1 MDGILNRLNVIKENI
16 PHLTLPSLARK
27 FLLFNNKIDRV
38 IFGVKASHIDDI
50 MDDITS
56 KELDNSTIKNNS
68 A

>member
-38 IFGVKASHIDDI
+38 IFGVKKASHIDDI

-56 KELDNSTIKNNS
+56 KELDNSTIKK
-68 A
+68 